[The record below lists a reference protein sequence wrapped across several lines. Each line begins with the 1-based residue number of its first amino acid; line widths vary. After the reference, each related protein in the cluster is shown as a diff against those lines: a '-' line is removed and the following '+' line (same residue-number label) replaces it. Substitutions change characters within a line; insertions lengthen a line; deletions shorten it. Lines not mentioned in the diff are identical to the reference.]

1 MSGIVG
7 IYYPHQQQ
15 VNPQQLAIMINTQ
28 SHRGPDGSQVW
39 CKTNIGLGHGMLWTT
54 PESLNEKLPF
64 TDGTDKLTITA
75 DARIDNR
82 AELIPLLDL
91 EETEKDKIADSTIIL
106 AAYQKWGENCL
117 DKLLGDFAFAIWDEN
132 KQQLFCARD
141 HFGLK
146 PFYYY
151 YQPEVGFIMASEI
164 KAIIALPQIP
174 VEINEI
180 RIGDCLTRAMSDR
193 EITIYQNIRRLPPAH
208 TLIVNSDNKLLLKPY
223 WQLELKPKI
232 KLNSDREY
240 AEKFCEI
247 FTEAVRCRL
256 RSAYPVGSDLSGG
269 LDSSSVT
276 CVARDILL
284 KEESTLHTFSNIF
297 DSVPETNER
306 KYIETVVAKG
316 GVIPHFVYA
325 DKSGPLT
332 EWSEFYSFREDPT
345 IGNGYFVWGLNRAAA
360 KAKVRIVLNGFDG
373 DSTVSHGTFRLTE
386 LAQAQEWNKFL
397 QEGTAVA
404 QNFGY
409 NSSRMLAIYG
419 KNALKEFARQGK
431 WLALINGIRQIS
443 PKINTTP
450 QKLLIDC
457 LLKPLVPEFVKQG
470 WRKIRYGKSYT
481 NEGTENLAMI
491 NPEFAQRINLPERLK
506 SIEQKKDFSISEQE
520 EHLSRLTSGSLLMAI
535 EAMDVFTAAFSIE
548 RRCPFM
554 DKRLIEYCLALPVEQ
569 KLDRGWSRMVLR
581 RAMENILPV
590 EIQWRGDK
598 SISTPAMIKTLIKY
612 DSELLDQ
619 AILSEVEQF
628 SDYVRSEQI
637 IKLWEDSKATGKFNG
652 NLIEKLWPY
661 LSLALW
667 QKKKNIKAKS
677 PD

>member
-7 IYYPHQQQ
+7 IYYPNQQQ
-15 VNPQQLAIMINTQ
+15 VQPQNITKMIEAQ
-28 SHRGPDGSQVW
+28 AHRGPDGSQIW
-39 CKTNIGLGHGMLWTT
+39 CEANIGLGHGMLWTT
-54 PESLNEKLPF
+54 PESLTEQLPF
-64 TDGTDKLTITA
+64 TDNTSKLTITA

-91 EETEKDKIADSTIIL
+91 GGMENDKIADSAVIL
-106 AAYQKWGENCL
+106 AAYQKWGEDCP
-117 DKLLGDFAFAIWDEN
+117 DKLLGDFAFTIWDEN

-151 YQPEVGFIMASEI
+151 YQPEVGFVMASEI
-164 KAIIALPQIP
+164 KAIIALPQIS
-174 VEINEI
+174 VELNEI

-208 TLIVNSDNKLLLKPY
+208 TLTIDSNNKLLLNRY
-223 WQLELKPKI
+223 WQLRIEPKI
-232 KLNSDREY
+232 QLNSDREY
-240 AEKFCEI
+240 AQKFREI

-276 CVARDILL
+276 CVARDLLL

-306 KYIETVVAKG
+306 EYIEIVVSKG
-316 GVIPHFVYA
+316 GVIPHFVHA

-332 EWSEFYSFREDPT
+332 EWSGFYDFREEPT
-345 IGNGYFVWGLNRAAA
+345 IGNCYFVWGLNRAVAE
-360 KAKVRIVLNGFDG
+360 AKVRVVLDGFDG
-373 DSTVSHGTFRLTE
+373 DSTVSHGVFRLME
-386 LAQAQEWNKFL
+386 LARSQEWTKFL
-397 QEGTAVA
+397 QEGTAFA

-409 NSSRMLAIYG
+409 SSSKMLAIYG
-419 KNALKEFARQGK
+419 KYALKEFAKQGK
-431 WLALINGIRQIS
+431 WLALIGGIKHIS
-443 PKINTTP
+443 PQIDTTP

-457 LLKPLVPEFVKQG
+457 ALKPLIPKFVKQM
-470 WRKIRYGKSYT
+470 WRKIRHGKSYT
-481 NEGTENLAMI
+481 NKSIRGLALV

-506 SIEQKKDFSISEQE
+506 SIEPQENFSISEQE
-520 EHLSRLTSGSLLMAI
+520 EHLAKLKSGCLLMAI
-535 EAMDVFTAAFSIE
+535 EAMDIFTAAFSIE

-581 RAMENILPV
+581 RAMENILPS

-598 SISTPAMIKTLIKY
+598 STSTPAMIETLTKY
-612 DSELLDQ
+612 DSELLDRT
-619 AILSEVEQF
+619 ILSEIEQF
-628 SDYVRSEQI
+628 RDYVRPELI
-637 IKLWEDSKATGKFNG
+637 IKLWEDSKAKGKFSV
-652 NLIEKLWPY
+652 NLIDQLWPY

-667 QKKKNIKAKS
+667 QKKKNLKIKG
-677 PD
+677 